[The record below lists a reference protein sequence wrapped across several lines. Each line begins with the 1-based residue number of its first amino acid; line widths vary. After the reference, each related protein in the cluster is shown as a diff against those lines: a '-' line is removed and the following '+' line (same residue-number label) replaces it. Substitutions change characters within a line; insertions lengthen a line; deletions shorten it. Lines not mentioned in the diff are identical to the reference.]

1 MSMKLKIQK
10 AIKLCDI
17 PDKKVAR
24 ALYKVRENIIW
35 DESDE
40 ERRFFN
46 SEDVSKFI
54 DDLDTEYQDGAYE
67 PREAARLLKAAQ
79 LGYEFLTANNID
91 VVLLEPTYYY
101 AKKSSPK
108 KS

>member
-10 AIKLCDI
+10 AIRLCDI
-17 PDKKVAR
+17 PDRKVVN
-24 ALYKVRENIIW
+24 ALYKVRENIVW
-35 DESDE
+35 DENDE
-40 ERRFFN
+40 ERRFFD

-54 DDLDTEYQDGAYE
+54 DALDIDKQDGAYE

-79 LGYEFLTANNID
+79 LGYEFLTANYID
-91 VVLLEPTYYY
+91 VVLLEPTYY
-101 AKKSSPK
+101 AQKSSPK